1 MRGYLFGMTILVS
14 LALSGLTG
22 CGGPTITPPSGPV
35 KVTLKVTSGGKP
47 VNNVTVTL
55 QPIVSGGRQAD
66 IPISNGEGS
75 SEVTPGTYT
84 YFVEKGKSEADI
96 GKIPAPFRQGSMDRK
111 IEITQ
116 AGTHELQLN

>member
-1 MRGYLFGMTILVS
+1 MRGYLFGMTVLVS
-14 LALSGLTG
+14 LAMSSLTG
-22 CGGPTITPPSGPV
+22 CGGPTITKPTEPV
-35 KVTLKVTSGGKP
+35 QVTLKVTSGGKP

-75 SEVTPGTYT
+75 STVTPGTYT
-84 YFVEKGKSEADI
+84 YFVEKGKSEADL
-96 GKIPAPFRQGSMDRK
+96 GKIPAAFRQGAMDRK

-116 AGTHELQLN
+116 AGTQELQLN

>member
-1 MRGYLFGMTILVS
+1 MRGFLFGMTVLFS
-14 LALSGLTG
+14 LTLSSLTG
-22 CGGPTITPPSGPV
+22 CGGPTITKPTEPV
-35 KVTLKVTSGGKP
+35 KVNLKVTSGGKP

-66 IPISNGEGS
+66 IPISKGEGS
-75 SEVTPGTYT
+75 SDVTPGTYT
-84 YFVEKGKSEADI
+84 YFVEKAKSEADLE
-96 GKIPAPFRQGSMDRK
+96 KIPAAFRQGAMDRK